1 MFDADKTRIIELPY
15 GEKNYDNML
24 SRETVFC
31 VRHDRSRSD
40 GIEWK
45 SHWPCVP
52 RWEWVNYDEL
62 VDIGIWIW
70 LSLVQIAQLA

>member
-1 MFDADKTRIIELPY
+1 VKMFDADKTRIIELPY
-15 GEKNYDNML
+15 GEKKTMTIML

-45 SHWPCVP
+45 SH
-52 RWEWVNYDEL
+52 
-62 VDIGIWIW
+62 
-70 LSLVQIAQLA
+70 

>member
-1 MFDADKTRIIELPY
+1 MKMFDADKTRIIELPY

-45 SHWPCVP
+45 SH
-52 RWEWVNYDEL
+52 
-62 VDIGIWIW
+62 
-70 LSLVQIAQLA
+70 